1 MFAML
6 EAQRLEMCKWLQR
19 TDPSPL
25 HNRACSLYEPG
36 TGDWMLR
43 SPAWANWIDVKQRC
57 IWVHGIPG
65 AGKTILMSHL
75 GEQIRKHCCKLQRFA
90 YAYYYCYFGHS
101 QDESVPFLGSLLSQL
116 CRQSNTITPQIH
128 EMYRNGG
135 EPSLIKLLKALE
147 EMLDHFN
154 TVYVTIDALDESSPR
169 INLLKVLRDL
179 VTDARF
185 QKIQLLSSS
194 REYID
199 IEDAME
205 TISTG
210 VSMSNPYVEEDIRC
224 HVRSLLSSN
233 PRFKK
238 WPKDILDEV
247 EDAVTI
253 GAKGMYVLK
262 FPQTIYSGTL
272 VGMQLQSIVVFYIH
286 GVRGSF
292 HTNHRT
298 SVVTYC

>member
-1 MFAML
+1 
-6 EAQRLEMCKWLQR
+6 MCKWLQR

-43 SPAWANWIDVKQRC
+43 SPAWANWIGLKQRC

-75 GEQIRKHCCKLQRFA
+75 NEQIKKHCCKLQHFA
-90 YAYYYCYFGHS
+90 YSYYYCYFGHT

-116 CRQSNTITPQIH
+116 CRQSNIVTPQVH
-128 EMYRNGG
+128 KMYRNGG
-135 EPSLIKLLKALE
+135 EPSLVKLLKALE
-147 EMLDHFN
+147 EILDHFDS
-154 TVYVTIDALDESSPR
+154 VYVAIDALDESSPR
-169 INLLKVLRDL
+169 VNLLKVLRDL
-179 VTDARF
+179 VTDVRF
-185 QKIQLLSSS
+185 QKIQLLTSS

-205 TISTG
+205 TISMA
-210 VSMSNPYVEEDIRC
+210 VSMSNPYVEEDIRR

-233 PRFKK
+233 SRFKK
-238 WPKDILDEV
+238 WPKDIVDEV
-247 EDAVTI
+247 EDAVTA

-262 FPQTIYSGTL
+262 LSQTTYAETSVKT
-272 VGMQLQSIVVFYIH
+272 QLERFVMCSVHNVH
-286 GVRGSF
+286 SSF
-292 HTNHRT
+292 HTKH
-298 SVVTYC
+298 